1 MQVGVYF
8 ESWAMPWSETQA
20 NDLTNLQKE
29 ITTVYLAFASPDLKY
44 KKGEKSFQN
53 TGLSF
58 SSPFAVVKS
67 SIILLQMRGVKVFLA
82 VGGGSYWSEP
92 KTVNHQAV
100 VDLCDDL
107 NCDGIDIDWEVGLS
121 DESSPADVI
130 KKLNSLT
137 PKLISFTCFST
148 GAFMPSSNDKFSG
161 MNFKALKECS
171 NIIDQ
176 INVMAYDAGATFDS
190 VAAFRAYRSLYPGII
205 NIGFEIGKQGWGDAL
220 LFKPEL
226 LRVSQQVAKDKL
238 SGCFFWV
245 YTYVANAPRPTTPN
259 HTKPQLLV
267 KMQYPQLLKSSNLN
281 HLQNLYTPRPLQ
293 SLLNALLAKH
303 GS

>member
-1 MQVGVYF
+1 
-8 ESWAMPWSETQA
+8 MPYSETHA

-29 ITTVYLAFASPDLKY
+29 INTVYLSFAAPDLQY

-58 SSPFAVVKS
+58 SSSFAVIKS

-92 KTVNHQAV
+92 KNVNHQAIA
-100 VDLCDDL
+100 DLCDDL
-107 NCDGIDIDWEVGLS
+107 NCDGIDIDWEVGIS
-121 DESSPADVI
+121 DDSSPSSVI

-148 GAFMPSSNDKFSG
+148 GAFLPNSNDKFSG
-161 MNFKALKECS
+161 MNVKALKECT

-176 INVMAYDAGATFDS
+176 VNIMAYDAGATFDS
-190 VAAFRAYRSLYPGII
+190 IMAYRAYRSLYPGII
-205 NIGFEIGKQGWGDAL
+205 NIGFEIGKQGWGEAL

-226 LRVSQQVAKDKL
+226 LRVCQLVATSKL

-245 YTYVANAPRPTTPN
+245 YTILTLG
-259 HTKPQLLV
+259 LLL
-267 KMQYPQLLKSSNLN
+267 QTIRNLN
-281 HLQNLYTPRPLQ
+281 HPPRCSLNSSLNLQTYP
-293 SLLNALLAKH
+293 AL
-303 GS
+303 